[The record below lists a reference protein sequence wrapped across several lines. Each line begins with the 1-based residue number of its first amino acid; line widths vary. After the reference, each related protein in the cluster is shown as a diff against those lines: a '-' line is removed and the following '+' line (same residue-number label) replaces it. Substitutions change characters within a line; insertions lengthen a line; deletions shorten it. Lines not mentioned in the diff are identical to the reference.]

1 MKLSHA
7 CVYALR
13 ALTYLARHDAGGMV
27 TAHTIAEA
35 QGLPER
41 YVRKTLEALASA
53 GVLHAAKGPNG
64 GYRLAR
70 AAGSIALLEIV
81 ERVDGPVRGAA
92 PRVGTGGAA
101 RLDRRLQRVC
111 DAVAEGVR
119 RRLGKVS
126 LADLAGRGK

>member
-7 CVYALR
+7 CGYALR

-35 QGLPER
+35 QRLPGR

-53 GVLHAAKGPNG
+53 GVLHAVKGPNG

-70 AAGSIALLEIV
+70 AAGSITLLEIV
-81 ERVDGPVRGAA
+81 ERVDGPVRRAP
-92 PRVGTGGAA
+92 PRVGAGGAA
-101 RLDRRLQRVC
+101 RLDRRLQAVC